1 MYECVLMLSLS
12 FYCLIMIWLQAPL
25 PSQRIVDALQ
35 QRLAAAETSL
45 HVERMTID
53 ELRKRIIQDRKR
65 VQEDEELIAN
75 LKHEIQNLHILND
88 VLEAKYNRV
97 M

>member
-1 MYECVLMLSLS
+1 M
-12 FYCLIMIWLQAPL
+12 

-53 ELRKRIIQDRKR
+53 ELRRRIIQDRKR
-65 VQEDEELIAN
+65 THEDQEVIAN
-75 LKHEIQNLHILND
+75 LKLEIQNLHTLND